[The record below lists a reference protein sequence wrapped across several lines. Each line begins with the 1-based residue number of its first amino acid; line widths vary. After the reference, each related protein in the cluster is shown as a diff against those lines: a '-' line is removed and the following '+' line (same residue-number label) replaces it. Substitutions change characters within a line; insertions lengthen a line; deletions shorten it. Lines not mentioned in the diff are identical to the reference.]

1 MSKHTSRT
9 TQPVGRRSIQGLAL
23 VELVGVLAI
32 LAIISSALIPPVV
45 RRMDRAAWIK
55 ESNDLSAISNAL
67 VLQIVRSNTVPNETN
82 WAATV
87 ASWTQRPV
95 SQISTNNRKYA
106 RLYFYDSGG
115 WMTNT
120 TFTQTNTGTGA
131 SIPLNARIAIVST
144 ISKPLPYLNGSLA
157 TTNFNSLWNDL
168 PYKTPSYLTA
178 QGWTGNSY
186 DLVIQRVTLDTV
198 FHRLVLA
205 NRDPSTVAAFSINST
220 NSSSTITVTNNA
232 TGWSSYY
239 LDGTVVGLWNSSTL
253 TNRFVLSR
261 DTSYTFDGGQWGPSP
276 TGSGKD
282 GGLTAQN
289 FVNIAKVFITEPNT
303 GHQGADTQ
311 GALSAFYSFMFAYTV
326 WANKCPHFE
335 YVGNANSAVDFQL
348 LKMLGQNSSAGII
361 YNTTGSTGG
370 GLLK

>member
-1 MSKHTSRT
+1 MFNRPVTNRPANSRPT
-9 TQPVGRRSIQGLAL
+9 EGLAL

-32 LAIISSALIPPVV
+32 LAIISSALVPPVI
-45 RRMDRAAWIK
+45 RRMDHAAWIK
-55 ESNDLSAISNAL
+55 EVNDMSAISNAM
-67 VLQIVRSNTVPNETN
+67 VLQIVLSNSVPNETK
-82 WAATV
+82 WAAAV

-115 WMTNT
+115 WMTNS
-120 TFTQTNTGTGA
+120 TFTQTNNGTGA
-131 SIPLNARIAIVST
+131 ITPLNARIAIVST
-144 ISKPLPYLNGSLA
+144 ISKPLPYVNGSLSTA
-157 TTNFNSLWNDL
+157 NFNSLWNDL

-186 DLVIQRVTLDTV
+186 DLVIQRITLDPL

-205 NRDPSTVAAFSINST
+205 NRDPSTAAAFSINST
-220 NSSSTITVTNNA
+220 NSSETLTVTNNA

-239 LDGTVVGLWNSSTL
+239 LDGTVVGLWNGGNLKS
-253 TNRFVLSR
+253 RFVLSR
-261 DTSYTFDGGQWGPSP
+261 DTSFTFEGGQWGTTP

-282 GGLTAQN
+282 GGLTAQS
-289 FVNIAKVFITEPNT
+289 FVDIAKVFITMPNS

-311 GALSAFYSFMFAYTV
+311 GALSAFYSFMYAYTI
-326 WANKCPHFE
+326 WANKCPHYQ
-335 YVGNANSAVDFQL
+335 YVGNANSAVDFQV